1 MRAMRRCPTL
11 NVQRSNPP
19 AATRGLALFAKLVV
33 LLTFALIFVGGHT
46 TTAGAGMAFPDWP
59 LSSGSV
65 NPDGWWENLMQRLE
79 HGHRL
84 TAETVGLL
92 IGVLC
97 AWVWRSRWSL
107 PIAAAVSVTVALAA
121 RFSGADRQVVAH
133 IGLWGSAITFA
144 LIILWRADRGEQAR
158 PASVRWLAFA
168 AFLGV
173 LAQAILGGLRVTI
186 ESSGDPHTA
195 TALRV
200 IHGCVAQIELCL
212 LVALAAVLSPAWMKI
227 SANARLTRVSRF
239 GWIVGALIF
248 VQLIVG
254 ATMRHLGAGLAI
266 PTFPQ
271 AMPDGGWMP
280 KVHNVFVDLNFTH
293 TRVGALVVTVLV
305 VAFAVRVLR
314 NAGGDR
320 LLSGAALMLFVLL
333 AAQLTLGVFVIW
345 QLRPPML
352 TTLHVVNGA
361 ALLAT
366 TVLLNLRAGHAA
378 ALSVNGGTKLRRAQ
392 IAEVAV

>member
-1 MRAMRRCPTL
+1 
-11 NVQRSNPP
+11 
-19 AATRGLALFAKLVV
+19 
-33 LLTFALIFVGGHT
+33 
-46 TTAGAGMAFPDWP
+46 
-59 LSSGSV
+59 
-65 NPDGWWENLMQRLE
+65 MQRLE

-84 TAETVGLL
+84 AAETVGLL
-92 IGVLC
+92 IGILC
-97 AWVWRSRWSL
+97 AWVWRSKWSV
-107 PIAAAVSVTVALAA
+107 PIAVAVSVTLALAA
-121 RFSGADRQVVAH
+121 KFCGADRQVVAH
-133 IGLWGSAITFA
+133 TGLWGSAITFA

-186 ESSGDPHTA
+186 ESSGHPNSA
-195 TALRV
+195 TTLRV
-200 IHGCVAQIELCL
+200 MHGCVAQIELCL

-227 SANARLTRVSRF
+227 SANTRLTRISRF
-239 GWIVGALIF
+239 GWIAGALIL

-266 PTFPQ
+266 PTFPK
-271 AMPDGGWMP
+271 AMPDGAWLP
-280 KVHNVFVDLNFTH
+280 KVHNVFIDLNFTH
-293 TRVGALVVTVLV
+293 TRVGALVVTVFV
-305 VAFAVRVLR
+305 IAFAVRVLR

-320 LLSGAALMLFVLL
+320 LIARPALLLFVLL
-333 AAQLTLGVFVIW
+333 AVQLTLGVFVIW

-366 TVLLNLRAGHAA
+366 TVLLNLRADHAA